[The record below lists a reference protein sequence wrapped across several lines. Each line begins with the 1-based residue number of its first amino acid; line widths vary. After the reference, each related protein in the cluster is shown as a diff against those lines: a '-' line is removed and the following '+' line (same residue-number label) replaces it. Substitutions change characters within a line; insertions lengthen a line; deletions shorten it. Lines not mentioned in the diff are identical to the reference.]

1 MLKNTG
7 VDTKGY
13 SYLKTPTLLPG
24 VEGLSPLMTYGK
36 IASTPKLLDDDARG
50 PNFMMAEETERELA
64 AEKLQRG
71 ATQRQRESKQLT
83 KAERLRVLGLSVNG
97 TPTTPGSMRTP
108 TSVISKVTPLSP
120 IGQLIQR
127 AQKLA
132 QRGGQLHIGNSCT
145 RGRSTKT
152 S

>member
-1 MLKNTG
+1 
-7 VDTKGY
+7 
-13 SYLKTPTLLPG
+13 
-24 VEGLSPLMTYGK
+24 
-36 IASTPKLLDDDARG
+36 
-50 PNFMMAEETERELA
+50 MAEESERELT

-83 KAERLRVLGLSVNG
+83 KSERLRVLGLSVNG

-132 QRGGQLHIGNSCT
+132 QQGGQLRISNSHT
-145 RGRSTKT
+145 SGRSSKT
-152 S
+152 ANRNSRTAGHSPPIS